1 MKNQQIH
8 NVHFN
13 LIYFFIAL
21 VLIIYEISS
30 SIFIYLPV
38 FYGVFF
44 CYMFFLLEQKE
55 RTLYELDFRWYFC
68 LFFLF
73 FTDVT
78 HNFFIFSSWI
88 AFFIFY
94 YFFAYWIKTNLKME
108 KFIPITFVL
117 CAYSFIY
124 IIDLIF
130 SYIAKQDLK
139 FFGIE
144 YFYSLVAESF
154 IAYILFRNKI

>member
-1 MKNQQIH
+1 MKKQAY
-8 NVHFN
+8 NVSLN
-13 LIYFFIAL
+13 LNYIFIAIIF
-21 VLIIYEISS
+21 IIYEILS
-30 SIFIYLPV
+30 SIFIYLPI

-44 CYMFFLLEQKE
+44 CYMFFLLEQRE
-55 RTLYELDFRWYFC
+55 RTLYDLDFRWYFC

-94 YFFAYWIKTNLKME
+94 YFFAYWIKTNLKIE

-117 CAYSFIY
+117 CAY
-124 IIDLIF
+124 
-130 SYIAKQDLK
+130 
-139 FFGIE
+139 G
-144 YFYSLVAESF
+144 
-154 IAYILFRNKI
+154 